1 MTLTHG
7 PLYNKV
13 TLEQITAYAK
23 KRQLSDQNRIL
34 SHARNVL
41 VQREIRRSMNAS
53 LRKAEL
59 EHIGKIFPSDAGNH
73 DMAKLRRELLLS
85 GLK

>member
-1 MTLTHG
+1 MKMKETHTRM
-7 PLYNKV
+7 PS
-13 TLEQITAYAK
+13 LEAITAYAK

-41 VQREIRRSMNAS
+41 VQREIRRSINAS
-53 LRKAEL
+53 LRKAER
-59 EHIGKIFPSDAGNH
+59 EHIHGALPSDHGDVGLA
-73 DMAKLRRELLLS
+73 ALRRELLLS

>member
-1 MTLTHG
+1 MKMTKG
-7 PLYNKV
+7 P
-13 TLEQITAYAK
+13 TLEQITQYAK

-41 VQREIRRSMNAS
+41 VQREIRRSINAS
-53 LRKAEL
+53 LRKAER
-59 EHIGKIFPSDAGNH
+59 EHIGQIYPSDFGDSDLAR
-73 DMAKLRRELLLS
+73 LRRELLLS

>member
-1 MTLTHG
+1 MKMAK
-7 PLYNKV
+7 KV

-41 VQREIRRSMNAS
+41 VQREIRRSINAS
-53 LRKAEL
+53 LRKAEH
-59 EHIGKIFPSDAGNH
+59 EHIHGAMPADSGDVGLAR
-73 DMAKLRRELLLS
+73 LRRELLLS
-85 GLK
+85 GLR

>member
-1 MTLTHG
+1 MKMAK
-7 PLYNKV
+7 KV

-41 VQREIRRSMNAS
+41 VQTEIRRSINAS
-53 LRKAEL
+53 LRKAER
-59 EHIGKIFPSDAGNH
+59 EHIGQIYPSDFGDPDLAR
-73 DMAKLRRELLLS
+73 LRRELLLS

>member
-1 MTLTHG
+1 MRKETTRK
-7 PLYNKV
+7 PS
-13 TLEQITAYAK
+13 LEAITAYAK

-41 VQREIRRSMNAS
+41 VQREIRRSINAS
-53 LRKAEL
+53 LRKAER
-59 EHIGKIFPSDAGNH
+59 EHIHGATPADTGDGDLAR
-73 DMAKLRRELLLS
+73 LRRELLLS

>member
-1 MTLTHG
+1 MPHPTG
-7 PLYNKV
+7 V

-23 KRQLSDQNRIL
+23 RRQASDHNRIL

-41 VQREIRRSMNAS
+41 VQREIRRILNAS

-59 EHIGKIFPSDAGNH
+59 EHLGQIFPSDAGDS
-73 DMAKLRRELLLS
+73 DMARLRRELLLS

>member
-1 MTLTHG
+1 M
-7 PLYNKV
+7 
-13 TLEQITAYAK
+13 EQITAYAK
-23 KRQLSDQNRIL
+23 RRQASDHNRIL

-41 VQREIRRSMNAS
+41 VQRELRRNLNAS

-73 DMAKLRRELLLS
+73 DMARLRRELLLS